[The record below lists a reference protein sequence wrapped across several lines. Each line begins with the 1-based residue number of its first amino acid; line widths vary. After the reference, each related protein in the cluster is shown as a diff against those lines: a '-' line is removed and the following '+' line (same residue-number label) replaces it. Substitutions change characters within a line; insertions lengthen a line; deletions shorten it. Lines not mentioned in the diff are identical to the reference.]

1 MSEWPLSVL
10 RTAPLDRPNAGSEV
24 ADGVT
29 VLAGCVVAADGERGE
44 SVVMGGA
51 ESQLLRG

>member
-24 ADGVT
+24 ADGVA